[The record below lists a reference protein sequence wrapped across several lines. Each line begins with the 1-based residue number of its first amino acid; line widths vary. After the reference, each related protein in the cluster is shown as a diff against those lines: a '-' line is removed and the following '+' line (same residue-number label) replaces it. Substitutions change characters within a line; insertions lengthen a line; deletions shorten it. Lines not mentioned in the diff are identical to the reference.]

1 MRKVF
6 MVAIAICICLF
17 TYFGG
22 KMLLE
27 YCNEVSIVMK
37 DAYTND
43 ATSGGFAFKKTPED
57 LELLNSYLL
66 VNNNFIDELSKD
78 VEEEKSIKNLDD
90 LIDFFPSF
98 KMYYSAK
105 LKIKNIV
112 YTELPYLINNAIS
125 LSDNEL
131 KNFFENRVDYIATN
145 FGVTSFEDF
154 KNIVDNL
161 SYLQKK
167 EIKYAEIIE
176 NSLSYNP
183 YGKCSMFR
191 LKVQSNNENDFTV
204 FSVNAYVGKSTE
216 YQQAPVIVL
225 SAMGGMS

>member
-1 MRKVF
+1 
-6 MVAIAICICLF
+6 MVVIAICVCLF
-17 TYFGG
+17 AYFGG

-27 YCNEVSIVMK
+27 YCNGISIIMN
-37 DAYTND
+37 DTYRND
-43 ATSGGFAFKKTPED
+43 ATSGSFAFKKTPEN

-66 VNNNFIDELSKD
+66 VNNTFIDELSKD
-78 VEEEKSIKNLDD
+78 IEEENSIKNLDD

-98 KMYYSAK
+98 KTYYSAK

-131 KNFFENRVDYIATN
+131 KSFFENRTDYIGKN
-145 FGVTSFEDF
+145 FGITSFDEF

-183 YGKCSMFR
+183 YGQCSLFR
-191 LKVQSNNENDFTV
+191 LKVQSDNENDFV
-204 FSVNAYVGKSTE
+204 IFSVNAYVGKNTE

>member
-1 MRKVF
+1 
-6 MVAIAICICLF
+6 MVVIAICVCLF
-17 TYFGG
+17 AYFGG

-27 YCNEVSIVMK
+27 YCNGISIIMN
-37 DAYTND
+37 DTYRND
-43 ATSGGFAFKKTPED
+43 ATSGSFAFKKTPEN

-66 VNNNFIDELSKD
+66 VNNIFIDELSKD
-78 VEEEKSIKNLDD
+78 IEEENSIKNLDD

-98 KMYYSAK
+98 KTYYSAK

-131 KNFFENRVDYIATN
+131 KSFFENRTDYIGKN
-145 FGVTSFEDF
+145 FGITSFDEF

-183 YGKCSMFR
+183 YGQCSLFR
-191 LKVQSNNENDFTV
+191 LKVQSDNENDFV
-204 FSVNAYVGKSTE
+204 IFSVNAYVGKNTE

>member
-1 MRKVF
+1 MF
-6 MVAIAICICLF
+6 
-17 TYFGG
+17 
-22 KMLLE
+22 LE
-27 YCNEVSIVMK
+27 YCSGVSVVME
-37 DAYTND
+37 DTYTND
-43 ATSGGFAFKKTPED
+43 ATSGNFAFKKASEN

-98 KMYYSAK
+98 KTYYSAK

-112 YTELPYLINNAIS
+112 YTELPYLMNNAIS
-125 LSDNEL
+125 LSDSEL
-131 KNFFENRVDYIATN
+131 KSFFENKADYISTN

-183 YGKCSMFR
+183 YGQCSMFR
-191 LKVQSNNENDFTV
+191 LKIQSDNENDFTV
-204 FSVNAYVGKSTE
+204 FSVNAYVGKNTE
-216 YQQAPVIVL
+216 YQQAPVITL